1 VVGAGYSQIF
11 AVVVAKNGSQF
22 RAFNGSPEQPNAI
35 LMSKARAVGIDLG
48 TTCSAISYV
57 DEMGR
62 SAMFRDPQGQLLIP
76 SMVFFED
83 DELVFGNAAKQAAS
97 TQPNRIA
104 EYVKRDLGQTAYSR
118 AINGE
123 LLPVEVVEACL
134 LKKLRD
140 DFSAQGGPK
149 PAVVL
154 SMPACFDQAQ
164 RKALLD
170 AGRMAALDMLGTIT
184 DTLAA
189 ALAFAEL
196 QGYLSRGAADKPSS
210 RVLVFDLGGGMLDVA
225 LVEVKPG
232 RLRTLAARGDARL
245 GGRDWD
251 LRLADLLAAE
261 FEKQFGQDPR
271 HDMTSVRRLVQA
283 AEETKQTLSARGQA
297 RVRVE
302 RSTNSADVTV
312 TRQMLEQA
320 TVDLLDRGK
329 RIAEQVLAQAGLEW
343 RDLSHLLMV
352 GGATRMPM
360 IGKMLETLTGMKAVP
375 NLHPDEALARG
386 AALYAE
392 RLLAARE
399 NRASSVQIEITDLTS
414 RNLGVEWTDPD
425 SDHAENVVI
434 IPRGTELPCGTASK
448 INTQVEDQSSI
459 VIQLLEGD
467 SRSAEECSRI
477 GQIVIRDLP
486 AGLPKNWPI
495 EVSYQYTPD
504 GRLQVQAQMQKSGEP
519 LTVQWQREGALGEN
533 QVADWK
539 KVLSGE
545 QGLTAIHAQLAR
557 EPVKQPVHSPPPIPV
572 GRLVDDTGNDPA
584 FEGGDPHEAISET
597 DLLARETSTASMMR
611 KRKNSPRNLAIILAG
626 YVFSSLLGLAIGYY
640 ILMWLRPEFNYWHL
654 RLPGLTRDARPSEA
668 LAPGRR

>member
-1 VVGAGYSQIF
+1 
-11 AVVVAKNGSQF
+11 VAANKGS
-22 RAFNGSPEQPNAI
+22 RLPAFNGSPEQPNAI

-149 PAVVL
+149 PAIVL
-154 SMPACFDQAQ
+154 SMPGCFDQAQ

-170 AGRMAALDMLGTIT
+170 AGRIAALDVLGTIT

-189 ALAFAEL
+189 ALAFAEQ
-196 QGYLSRGAADKPSS
+196 QGYLSRGAAAEKPPC
-210 RVLVFDLGGGMLDVA
+210 RILVFDLGGGMLDVA
-225 LVEVKPG
+225 IVEVKPG
-232 RLRTLAARGDARL
+232 RLRTLAVRGDARL

-251 LRLADLLAAE
+251 LRLADVLAAE
-261 FEKQFGQDPR
+261 FEKRFGQDPR
-271 HDMTSVRRLVQA
+271 HDMASVRRLVQA
-283 AEETKQTLSARGQA
+283 AEEAKQTLSARGQS

-302 RSTNSADVTV
+302 RSTNSVDVTV

-320 TVDLLDRGK
+320 TADLLDRGN
-329 RIAEQVLAQAGLEW
+329 RIAEQVLAQSGLEW

-360 IGKMLETLTGMKAVP
+360 IGKMLKALTGMKAVP

-399 NRASSVQIEITDLTS
+399 NRTSSVQIEITDLTS
-414 RNLGVEWTDPD
+414 RNLGVEWTDPE

-448 INTQVEDQSSI
+448 ITTQVEDQSSI

-495 EVSYQYTPD
+495 EVRYQYTPD
-504 GRLQVQAQMQKSGEP
+504 GRLQVQAQLQKSGEP

-539 KVLSGE
+539 GVLSGTE
-545 QGLTAIHAQLAR
+545 GLTAIHNQLAR
-557 EPVKQPVHSPPPIPV
+557 EPVKQPVPSAPPIPV
-572 GRLVDDTGNDPA
+572 GRLVENRGNDPGL
-584 FEGGDPHEAISET
+584 EEDHPHQAISET
-597 DLLARETSTASMMR
+597 ELMARQSSTASMLR

-654 RLPGLTRDARPSEA
+654 RLPGLTRDAHPSEA